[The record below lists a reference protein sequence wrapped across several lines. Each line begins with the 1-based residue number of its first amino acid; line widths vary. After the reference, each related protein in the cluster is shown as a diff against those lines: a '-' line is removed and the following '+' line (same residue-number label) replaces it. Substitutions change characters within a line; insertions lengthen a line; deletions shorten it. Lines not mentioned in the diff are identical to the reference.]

1 MNRMKIISASLLF
14 LLVAATA
21 DAQRAVWS
29 FRQCLDTALLKNIT
43 VNQSRLVNEVNR
55 VDLEQSKAARIPSLS
70 ASVNEGLNFGKNID
84 PTTNVF
90 VTQSYNST
98 NLALSSSLNLFN
110 GLQNRNTIKQRK
122 IDVEAGNYDIETARY
137 NITLS
142 ITTAYLQ
149 VLFSYEIL
157 STAQSL
163 VEATTAQADMTQ
175 KLVNAGK
182 LPESNLFQVRS
193 QLATDKLSVVNA
205 ESQLAMAKV
214 SLMQLMEIPVSD
226 SFDIVRPE
234 MEEPPYPL
242 LPSNSQIYQTAL
254 QVQPQIA
261 SASLYSKSALMGI
274 RISEGAR
281 YPRLNLNAGLNTNY
295 ASSRKTGT
303 AVNPENYPFFE
314 QIWDNLGQSFSLGL
328 SIPIYSN
335 RQIKSNIDRAKINAE
350 TIQLTEQNT
359 KNALRKNV
367 EQTYTDLKSAM
378 KKYEA
383 TREQLAATELSYRN
397 AEKKFNVGLINAID
411 FLIEKNNFT
420 TALSNLI
427 QAKYNFIFQQK
438 ILDFYLGKE
447 IRF

>member
-1 MNRMKIISASLLF
+1 
-14 LLVAATA
+14 
-21 DAQRAVWS
+21 
-29 FRQCLDTALLKNIT
+29 
-43 VNQSRLVNEVNR
+43 
-55 VDLEQSKAARIPSLS
+55 
-70 ASVNEGLNFGKNID
+70 
-84 PTTNVF
+84 
-90 VTQSYNST
+90 
-98 NLALSSSLNLFN
+98 
-110 GLQNRNTIKQRK
+110 
-122 IDVEAGNYDIETARY
+122 
-137 NITLS
+137 
-142 ITTAYLQ
+142 
-149 VLFSYEIL
+149 
-157 STAQSL
+157 
-163 VEATTAQADMTQ
+163 
-175 KLVNAGK
+175 
-182 LPESNLFQVRS
+182 
-193 QLATDKLSVVNA
+193 
-205 ESQLAMAKV
+205 
-214 SLMQLMEIPVSD
+214 
-226 SFDIVRPE
+226 
-234 MEEPPYPL
+234 
-242 LPSNSQIYQTAL
+242 
-254 QVQPQIA
+254 
-261 SASLYSKSALMGI
+261 MGI